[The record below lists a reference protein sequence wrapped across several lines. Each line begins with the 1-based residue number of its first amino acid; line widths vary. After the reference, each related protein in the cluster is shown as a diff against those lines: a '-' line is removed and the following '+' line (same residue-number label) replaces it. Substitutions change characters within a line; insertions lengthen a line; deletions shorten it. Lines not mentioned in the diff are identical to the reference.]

1 MLRSLRSGSIVYET
15 GKLREWGS
23 REPGGRHIYGVTA
36 AGKKKGPEYTPAPLS
51 LLRLEVVVEL
61 HCYVAWASVDG
72 VIRDAVQCAAR
83 GQTNEGASQRDGSA
97 NYADTLIA

>member
-1 MLRSLRSGSIVYET
+1 MPSAPFGLPASWFTSLVSFSDRVVVNASEGRFTV
-15 GKLREWGS
+15 
-23 REPGGRHIYGVTA
+23 GGI
-36 AGKKKGPEYTPAPLS
+36 KKGPECTPAPLS